1 MPKNFEQ
8 LDAFQRAVDLSV
20 AVYEITTL
28 FPDEERYGLKA
39 QLRRASISVISNIA
53 EGQGRLTNG
62 EWRMFLSHA
71 RGSLY
76 EVQAQVLVAKRLGYL
91 DETAHQSIR
100 SFVIKA
106 AKPLSGLIDYVKR
119 RESVTT
125 DN

>member
-20 AVYEITTL
+20 AVYEMTSR
-28 FPDEERYGLKA
+28 FPVEERYGLKA

-76 EVQAQVLVAKRLGYL
+76 EVQAQSLVAKRLGYL
-91 DETAHQSIR
+91 DDAAHRTIR
-100 SFVIKA
+100 SFVIKT
-106 AKPLSGLIDYVKR
+106 AKPLAGLIDYVRR
-119 RESVTT
+119 RES
-125 DN
+125 